1 MERNWDKIM
10 SNKELAKQIIT
21 LLGGSNNIQTALHCV
36 TRLRFNLKDNALAD
50 MKAIE
55 QLDGVLGTQIKND
68 QYQVIIGPMVGDV
81 FIEIEPLLNHDN
93 TIQPASNKKIN
104 INMVLDIITG
114 IFSPILPALVAGGML
129 KGIIAMIDGFGWFP
143 TDGGTFVILNL
154 ISDIPFYFL
163 PFLLAISSSR
173 KFKVNEFLGICV
185 AGALMY
191 PTFVAAVGA
200 ETSPFTFLGFSVPV
214 FQYADSVFPVILGV
228 GLLSIVYKFIDKFI
242 PNVLKM
248 VIVPT
253 AALIIT
259 IPLTYLIL
267 APIGAYGGIYLA
279 DGIVWMF
286 DTLGIF
292 AGFLL
297 GFFMPLIVLCGMHQ
311 STSPIQI
318 TNITTL
324 GYDYL
329 LPISFCHN
337 MAESGASFGAAL
349 HMKDAKMRAAA
360 LTTSFSAFLG
370 ISEPALFTVNVVNK
384 TPLIAAMIAN
394 GIGGA
399 LTTLLGAKCFAFVMP
414 GITSLPVY
422 ANPDGTITNL
432 LLMCVCII
440 STFIIAAVL
449 AFFLGMK
456 KGKQSNAK
464 ESTIKTPLIGKII
477 SLDQVKD
484 ETFSSGMMG
493 KGFAVL
499 PEDDIIYAPCSGNI
513 VVLADTKHAI
523 GLKADTGEEILIHVG
538 IDTVELEGKPFEV
551 FVQLNQHV
559 NQGDKLMKVD
569 FKQIQTAG
577 YDTTVPV
584 ICTNSSQYQTI
595 TIDEAQACM
604 TIQ

>member
-370 ISEPALFTVNVVNK
+370 ISEPGLFTVNVVNK

-559 NQGDKLMKVD
+559 NQGDKLMK
-569 FKQIQTAG
+569 
-577 YDTTVPV
+577 
-584 ICTNSSQYQTI
+584 
-595 TIDEAQACM
+595 
-604 TIQ
+604 

>member
-1 MERNWDKIM
+1 
-10 SNKELAKQIIT
+10 
-21 LLGGSNNIQTALHCV
+21 
-36 TRLRFNLKDNALAD
+36 
-50 MKAIE
+50 
-55 QLDGVLGTQIKND
+55 
-68 QYQVIIGPMVGDV
+68 
-81 FIEIEPLLNHDN
+81 
-93 TIQPASNKKIN
+93 
-104 INMVLDIITG
+104 
-114 IFSPILPALVAGGML
+114 
-129 KGIIAMIDGFGWFP
+129 
-143 TDGGTFVILNL
+143 
-154 ISDIPFYFL
+154 
-163 PFLLAISSSR
+163 
-173 KFKVNEFLGICV
+173 
-185 AGALMY
+185 MY
-191 PTFVAAVGA
+191 PTFVAAIGA
-200 ETSPFTFLGFSVPV
+200 DTSPFSFLGFTIPV
-214 FQYADSVFPVILGV
+214 FQYADSVFPVILGI
-228 GLLSIVYKFIDKFI
+228 GLLSIVYKFVDKFI

-253 AALIIT
+253 VALIIT

-360 LTTSFSAFLG
+360 MTTSFSAFLG

-384 TPLIAAMIAN
+384 TPLIAAMVAN

-432 LLMCVCII
+432 LLMCICIA
-440 STFIIAAVL
+440 STFIIAAIL
-449 AFFLGMK
+449 AFLLGIK
-456 KGKQSNAK
+456 KTKQTSSHPSITSITSPLKGKA
-464 ESTIKTPLIGKII
+464 I
-477 SLDQVKD
+477 SLHEVKD
-484 ETFSSGMMG
+484 ETFSSGIMG
-493 KGFAVL
+493 KGFAII
-499 PEDDIIYAPCSGNI
+499 PEDDIIYAPCDGTII
-513 VVLADTKHAI
+513 VLPDTKHAI
-523 GLKADTGEEILIHVG
+523 GIKADSGEEILIHIG
-538 IDTVELEGKPFEV
+538 IDTVELKGKSFETYV
-551 FVQLNQHV
+551 KVGQHIHK
-559 NQGDKLMKVD
+559 GEKLIKADMHSIKES
-569 FKQIQTAG
+569 G
-577 YDTTVPV
+577 YDITVPV
-584 ICTNSSQYQTI
+584 VCTNSNQYQNI
-595 TIDEAQACM
+595 SIDIENAIM
-604 TIQ
+604 NIH

>member
-1 MERNWDKIM
+1 MN
-10 SNKELAKQIIT
+10 NKELAKNIVT
-21 LLGGSNNIQTALHCV
+21 LLGGSDNIQTALHCV
-36 TRLRFNLKDNALAD
+36 TRLRFNLKDNHKAD
-50 MKAIE
+50 MKAIG
-55 QLDGVLGTQIKND
+55 QLEGVLGTQIKND
-68 QYQVIIGPMVGDV
+68 QYQVIIGPMVADV
-81 FIEIEPLLNHDN
+81 FIEIEPLLNSN
-93 TIQPASNKKIN
+93 LSAQSSENKKIN
-104 INMVLDIITG
+104 MNMILDIITG

-143 TDGGTFVILNL
+143 TDSGTFVILNL

-173 KFKVNEFLGICV
+173 KFKVNEFLGICI

-191 PTFVAAVGA
+191 PTFVAAVGTD
-200 ETSPFTFLGFSVPV
+200 TSPFNFLGFTVPV

-228 GLLSIVYKFIDKFI
+228 GLLSVVYKFIDKFI

-253 AALIIT
+253 VALIIT

-286 DTLGIF
+286 NKLGIF

-432 LLMCVCII
+432 LFMCICIA
-440 STFIIAAVL
+440 STFVIAALL
-449 AFFLGMK
+449 AYLLGIK
-456 KGKQSNAK
+456 KAKETPVHAGITSIEAPLKGKV
-464 ESTIKTPLIGKII
+464 IPLTE
-477 SLDQVKD
+477 VKD

-493 KGFAVL
+493 QGFAII
-499 PEDDIIYAPCSGNI
+499 PEDDIIYAPCSGTI
-513 VVLADTKHAI
+513 MVCADTSHAI
-523 GLKADTGEEILIHVG
+523 GIKADSGEEILIHVG
-538 IDTVELEGKPFEV
+538 IDTVELKGKPFETYV
-551 FVQLNQHV
+551 TVQQHI
-559 NQGDKLMKVD
+559 NQGDRLMKAD
-569 FKQIQTAG
+569 FKYIKDAG
-577 YDTTVPV
+577 YDTTVLV
-584 ICTNSSQYQTI
+584 VCTNSSQYQNLHVDI
-595 TIDEAQACM
+595 KNAI
-604 TIQ
+604 INIG

>member
-1 MERNWDKIM
+1 MT
-10 SNKELAKQIIT
+10 NKELAKQIVS
-21 LLGGSNNIQTALHCV
+21 LLGGRDNITTALHCV
-36 TRLRFNLKDNALAD
+36 TRLRFNLKDNSLAN
-50 MKAIE
+50 MKSIE
-55 QLDGVLGTQIKND
+55 NLEGVIGTQIKNG
-68 QYQVIIGPMVGDV
+68 QYQIIIGPMVADV
-81 FIEIEPLLNHDN
+81 FIEVEALLGDM
-93 TIQPASNKKIN
+93 SNDEIKSTQKFDVNKI
-104 INMVLDIITG
+104 LDVITG

-129 KGIIAMIDGFGWFP
+129 KGIIAMIDGFGWIA
-143 TDGGTFVILNL
+143 TESGTFVILNL

-173 KFKVNEFLGICV
+173 KFKVNEYLGVCV

-191 PTFVAAVGA
+191 PTFVAAVDA
-200 ETSPFTFLGFSVPV
+200 TSSPFTFLGFVIPV
-214 FQYADSVFPVILGV
+214 FKYADSVFPVILGV
-228 GLLSIVYKFIDKFI
+228 GLLAVVYRFIDKFI

-253 AALIIT
+253 MSLLVT

-286 DTLGIF
+286 NTFGVL

-337 MAESGASFGAAL
+337 MAESGASLGAAL
-349 HMKDAKMRAAA
+349 HMKDSKMRAAA

-422 ANPDGTITNL
+422 ANPDGTIGNL

-440 STFIIAAVL
+440 STFLIAAVL
-449 AFFLGMK
+449 SYLLGMRK
-456 KGKQSNAK
+456 VKTSDLVIEMPIKGEMISLNEVNDEVFAK
-464 ESTIKTPLIGKII
+464 EK
-477 SLDQVKD
+477 
-484 ETFSSGMMG
+484 MG
-493 KGFAVL
+493 KGYAII
-499 PEDDIIYAPCSGNI
+499 PSDQYIYAPCDGTV
-513 VVLADTKHAI
+513 VVLAQTKHAI
-523 GLKADTGEEILIHVG
+523 GLQAKQGEELLIHIG
-538 IDTVELEGKPFEV
+538 IDTVELNGQYFESYV
-551 FVQLNQHV
+551 K
-559 NQGDKLMKVD
+559 QGDKVKKGDRLMKVD
-569 FKQIQTAG
+569 FQNIQKAG
-577 YDTTVPV
+577 YDITIPV
-584 ICTNSSQYQTI
+584 ICTNSQNYQQI
-595 TIDEAQACM
+595 TVDKEHKTM
-604 TIQ
+604 TIKK